1 MIRPES
7 AETAAALLLNFGEP
21 ESPALDEVVPF
32 LEAIFTANARLE
44 PHETAED
51 AAVRSRELALRR
63 APGLVEAYE
72 SIGGSPLNAQA
83 ADQAAALRSALEARG
98 ETLSVAVG
106 MQFTKP
112 SIDEALEQLR
122 ANDPDTLV
130 LVPVYPLCGPSTT
143 VAALTS
149 VQAGLRRASWHPRTV
164 EITGWHRHPGY
175 VRYRADATRRTAEG
189 AGLDLNDPDVR
200 LVFSAHGTPLRYVR
214 DGSRYVEYVEEWCD
228 LQAEALGVRR
238 WTLGYQNHSNRR
250 IEWTEPSIEEALGS
264 LSETRAIVV
273 DPISFMHEQSET
285 LVELDVDLA
294 AEALE
299 LGLEFHRVP
308 IDHEASMFVEVLADL
323 VIAALGGHVAGIPE
337 LRACRCKPGADVCFN
352 GEPLGPPR
360 RGESTP

>member
-1 MIRPES
+1 MIRSGS

-21 ESPALDEVVPF
+21 ATPALDEVVPF

-44 PHETAED
+44 PQETVED
-51 AAVRSRELALRR
+51 VALRSRELARRR

-83 ADQAAALRSALEARG
+83 ADQAAALQTALEARG
-98 ETLSVAVG
+98 ETMAVAVG

-149 VQAGLRRASWHPRTV
+149 VRASLRQSGWDPRTV

-175 VRYRADATRRTAEG
+175 VRHRADATRRTAED
-189 AGLDLNDPDVR
+189 AGLDLNDSDVR

-214 DGSRYVEYVEEWCD
+214 DGSRYVEYVEEWCH
-228 LQAEALGVRR
+228 LQSEALGVRR
-238 WTLGYQNHSNRR
+238 WALGYQNHSNRR
-250 IEWTEPSIEEALGS
+250 IEWTAPSIEEALRS
-264 LSETRAIVV
+264 LTETRAIVV

-294 AEALE
+294 AEARE
-299 LGLEFHRVP
+299 LGLAFHRVP
-308 IDHEASMFVEVLADL
+308 IDHEASMFIEVLADL
-323 VIAALGGHVAGIPE
+323 VITALGGEVPGVPE

-360 RGESTP
+360 LDGNNS